1 MVVART
7 IVGVDVGGTK
17 VAAALLRTR
26 DSGGS
31 VRRSPEAL
39 RPEVLARATIPTD
52 VSSERACLESIS
64 DCIARVTRGPEGF
77 EGIGMGIAAMMDFA
91 HGRAVRSV
99 HLPLVD
105 VPVRDVLQRR
115 YGVSV
120 AVDNDATAACIG
132 EHEFGAGLGAREM
145 LMLTL
150 GTGVGGGIICEGR
163 PYRGFRGAAGEL
175 GHTMIDINGPQ
186 CPGHCPNRGCLEAYV
201 SGTAMS
207 AAAVAAARAR
217 PSSALGR
224 ALLAGERVD
233 SRLLSAL
240 ALDGDADAV
249 AVLRRLG
256 EYLGAGLTAL
266 ANVFDPELIVVGGGA
281 AAAGDLLLEPARRV
295 LARRAL
301 PPARDE
307 VLILPALLGSDAG
320 LYGAA
325 ALALGEL
332 FPEESIGAA
341 PAAHGP
347 P

>member
-1 MVVART
+1 MGAART
-7 IVGVDVGGTK
+7 LVGVDVGGTK
-17 VAAALLRTR
+17 VAAALLRTHAP
-26 DSGGS
+26 GGS
-31 VRRSPEAL
+31 VRRSAEAL
-39 RPEVLARATIPTD
+39 RPEVLMRATIPTD

-64 DCIARVTRGPEGF
+64 DCIALVARGPDGF

-91 HGRAVRSV
+91 RGRAVRSV

-105 VPVRDVLQRR
+105 VPVRDFLRRR
-115 YGVSV
+115 YGVAV

-132 EHEFGAGLGAREM
+132 EHAFGAGFGAHEM

-175 GHTMIDINGPQ
+175 GHIMVDINGPQ
-186 CPGHCPNRGCLEAYV
+186 CPGQCPNRGCLEAYA

-207 AAAVAAARAR
+207 GAAVAAARAH

-224 ALLAGERVD
+224 ALLAGETVD
-233 SRLLSAL
+233 SRLLSTL
-240 ALDGDADAV
+240 AMDGDPDAV
-249 AVLRRLG
+249 AVLTLLG
-256 EYLGAGLTAL
+256 EHLGAGLTTL
-266 ANVFDPELIVVGGGA
+266 VNVFNPELIVVGGGA

-295 LARRAL
+295 LARRGL

-307 VLILPALLGSDAG
+307 VRILPALLGSDAG
-320 LYGAA
+320 LFGAA

-332 FPEESIGAA
+332 SPEACVEAGEAA
-341 PAAHGP
+341 RRPS
-347 P
+347 